1 MNNSQSI
8 SKSFSFA
15 SKVKDYMVL
24 TKFRLSIT
32 VVISGLLGYLF
43 GTPYGS
49 FDLTTFLLFILSG
62 SLITFSANALNEII
76 EKDTDA
82 LMDRTKNRPLPTLS
96 MNVSEALFS
105 AGVMGVAGL
114 LILWLKFS
122 SLAAILG
129 AISILSYAFIYT
141 PLKKVSSIAV
151 FVGAIP
157 GALPPAIGYVC
168 ASYPMYF
175 DYKIVALLFFI
186 QFLWQ
191 FPHFWAIAW
200 LRYED
205 YLKAGIMML
214 PSATGKTKFSAVHAL
229 IYTAFLLVI
238 SYLPFTFGFINTIGA
253 SVVIVCG
260 VIYLWTATQFYFKCD
275 DKSAKRLLF
284 FSFLYLPVVQLA
296 MVLGKI

>member
-1 MNNSQSI
+1 
-8 SKSFSFA
+8 
-15 SKVKDYMVL
+15 
-24 TKFRLSIT
+24 
-32 VVISGLLGYLF
+32 
-43 GTPYGS
+43 
-49 FDLTTFLLFILSG
+49 
-62 SLITFSANALNEII
+62 
-76 EKDTDA
+76 
-82 LMDRTKNRPLPTLS
+82 
-96 MNVSEALFS
+96 
-105 AGVMGVAGL
+105 
-114 LILWLKFS
+114 
-122 SLAAILG
+122 
-129 AISILSYAFIYT
+129 
-141 PLKKVSSIAV
+141 
-151 FVGAIP
+151 
-157 GALPPAIGYVC
+157 
-168 ASYPMYF
+168 MYF

-260 VIYLWTATQFYFKCD
+260 VVYLWTATQFYFKCD